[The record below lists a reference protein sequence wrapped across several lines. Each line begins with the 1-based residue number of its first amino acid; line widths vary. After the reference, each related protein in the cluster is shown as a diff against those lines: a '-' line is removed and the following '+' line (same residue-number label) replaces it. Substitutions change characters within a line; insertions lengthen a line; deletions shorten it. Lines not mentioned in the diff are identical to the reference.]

1 MVRTLPGQ
9 GTKIL
14 QATGMAKQNKTKNN
28 PISKR
33 QRVKIEMF
41 SYLKLFEYMHG
52 IQDVQGT
59 TKKYGKVTF

>member
-1 MVRTLPGQ
+1 
-9 GTKIL
+9 
-14 QATGMAKQNKTKNN
+14 MAKQNKTKNN
-28 PISKR
+28 PISNR

-41 SYLKLFEYMHG
+41 SYVKLIEYMHG

>member
-1 MVRTLPGQ
+1 
-9 GTKIL
+9 
-14 QATGMAKQNKTKNN
+14 MAKQKKPKNN
-28 PISKR
+28 PISNR

-41 SYLKLFEYMHG
+41 SYVKLIEYMHG